1 MENQNQ
7 NQNQNQTW
15 STWEELLLACAVK
28 RHGYKDWDSVS
39 MEIQTRTSL
48 PHILTTAHHC
58 KLKYHDLK
66 RRFTTPAAK
75 PDGEQ
80 VAEGDKVDD
89 VPWLE
94 ELRKIRVAE
103 LKQEVQRYDVSIL
116 SLQSRVK
123 RLEEER
129 ERERGLREENGNIR
143 EKPDLEEE
151 RSENDKRGDDKGGER
166 LEMPVK
172 VENRKLIP
180 GEDSDRENRSVN
192 GSNST
197 GSNRKAI
204 EKEMVK
210 SEPEPVQTGGDEPR
224 PVLSGSNSKPDGEDD
239 SVTQMSSDV
248 QSSASLGSKRKRKVR
263 KRRAVSGDSVK
274 QVPVKSQPL
283 IQVLDSIRSSQHG
296 PLFDCR
302 LESQETEEYRNMVKQ
317 HMDLGTIQARL
328 DQGSYKFCTLS
339 FYRDLLLLFNNAI
352 VFFPKS
358 SQEWLA
364 ACELLTLVSAEMRK
378 ETQKSD
384 STQKTASVPSQPK
397 PELEKSDSLLAR
409 QKSSAPIVVCRKRS
423 SISSK
428 SSLSSSF
435 AKKVDPQESRDD
447 NEDDD
452 NNKKPA
458 IDTEPI
464 VVEQQSL
471 LNIKPDSKPKT
482 GTRSTRRGSKLLSA
496 SSATPN
502 RKQSTILPGSKAAS
516 NDKVETHKSDK
527 KKAEALALEK
537 KKAAADFLKRIKKN
551 SPQEGSKRSVS
562 KGSNNNSSGGGGE
575 QKKSISDKKD
585 KGKDRMTRTLSERKQ
600 TKDEGSPSKRSIG
613 RPPKKTAEVST
624 VTGRRRR
631 ESDGN
636 GVAETKRPAK
646 RSRR

>member
-1 MENQNQ
+1 MENQNE
-7 NQNQNQTW
+7 NQTW
-15 STWEELLLACAVK
+15 NTWEELLLACAVK
-28 RHGYKDWDSVS
+28 RHGYMDWDSVS
-39 MEIQTRTSL
+39 MEIQTRSSL
-48 PHILTTAHHC
+48 PNILTTANHC

-66 RRFTTPAAK
+66 RRFTTPPAK
-75 PDGEQ
+75 SDDEL
-80 VAEGDKVDD
+80 VAEGEKVDD

-94 ELRKIRVAE
+94 ELRKLRVAE

-116 SLQSRVK
+116 SLQSKVK

-129 ERERGLREENGNIR
+129 EREQGFREENGNIR

-151 RSENDKRGDDKGGER
+151 RSENDKRDDDKGGER
-166 LEMPVK
+166 EEMPVR

-197 GSNRKAI
+197 CSNRKAI
-204 EKEMVK
+204 QKEMVK
-210 SEPEPVQTGGDEPR
+210 SEPDPVRTSHVEPQ
-224 PVLSGSNSKPDGEDD
+224 PVMSGSNSKPEGEDD
-239 SVTQMSSDV
+239 SVTQFSSDV

-263 KRRAVSGDSVK
+263 KRRSVSGDSVK
-274 QVPVKSQPL
+274 PVPVKSEPL
-283 IQVLDSIRSSQHG
+283 IQVLDLIRSSQHG
-296 PLFDCR
+296 SLFERR
-302 LESQETEEYRNMVKQ
+302 LESQETEDYKNLIKQ
-317 HMDLGTIQARL
+317 HMDLGIIQERL
-328 DQGSYKFCTLS
+328 DQGSYKSCSLS
-339 FYRDLLLLFNNAI
+339 FYRDLLLLFHNAI

-358 SQEWLA
+358 SQEWLV
-364 ACELLTLVSAEMRK
+364 ACELLTLVSAEIKK

-384 STQKTASVPSQPK
+384 STQKTASVPTQPK
-397 PELEKSDSLLAR
+397 HELEKSDSLLAR

-435 AKKVDPQESRDD
+435 AKKVDPLESRDD

-452 NNKKPA
+452 NKKPA
-458 IDTEPI
+458 PKTKPI
-464 VVEQQSL
+464 VLEQQSL
-471 LNIKPDSKPKT
+471 LDIKPDSKPKT

-502 RKQSTILPGSKAAS
+502 KKQSTILTGSKAAS
-516 NDKVETHKSDK
+516 NDKVETVKSDK

-537 KKAAADFLKRIKKN
+537 KKGAADFLKRIKKN
-551 SPQEGSKRSVS
+551 YPQETSKKSSS
-562 KGSNNNSSGGGGE
+562 KGGNKKSSGGE
-575 QKKSISDKKD
+575 QKNNSGKKD
-585 KGKDRMTRTLSERKQ
+585 KGKDRMSSDRKQ
-600 TKDEGSPSKRSIG
+600 TKDEGSLSKRSVG
-613 RPPKKTAEVST
+613 RPPKKTVEAST

-636 GVAETKRPAK
+636 GVKEMKRPTK